1 MNHTYQIKFHPPKG
15 TVFLENEINRYK
27 ALGFN
32 IEDVV
37 DTPFYEVTFP
47 NGWGFGG
54 YEIFYGTP
62 IHDEQNRLRGWISFS
77 TQHMGLYTRY
87 NIKSITKS
95 KNHRYIVIFDRSHSK
110 ILYQIGEY
118 NNVEDEY
125 KLLGKAHNYL
135 NTNYPD
141 WEKFDAYWD

>member
-1 MNHTYQIKFHPPKG
+1 MTIIIIVDNIAENTLPQHLLGLSFINI
-15 TVFLENEINRYK
+15 FLENEINRYK
-27 ALGFN
+27 SLGFN

-77 TQHMGLYTRY
+77 TQHMGLYTG
-87 NIKSITKS
+87 IKH
-95 KNHRYIVIFDRSHSK
+95 KNH
-110 ILYQIGEY
+110 LT
-118 NNVEDEY
+118 
-125 KLLGKAHNYL
+125 YL
-135 NTNYPD
+135 
-141 WEKFDAYWD
+141 